1 MPNQLVRDQWEY
13 PTKMVRRF
21 PIKPDQPMG
30 MALIIFYSFSE
41 FPNKGKE
48 LVCQKWNG
56 ESVRIFQQK

>member
-13 PTKMVRRF
+13 LTKMERRL

-30 MALIIFYSFSE
+30 MALIIFYSLSG

-48 LVCQKWNG
+48 LVCQKWNS
-56 ESVRIFQQK
+56 ESVRIFQLK